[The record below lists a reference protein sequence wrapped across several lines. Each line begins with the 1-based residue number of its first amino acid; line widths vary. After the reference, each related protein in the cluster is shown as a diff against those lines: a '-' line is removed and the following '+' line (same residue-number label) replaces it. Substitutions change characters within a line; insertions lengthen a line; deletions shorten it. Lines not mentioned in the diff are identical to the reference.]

1 MKNKTNKAI
10 MLCLTALFT
19 ALIAVGAYIKIPAF
33 PVPIT
38 LQTFFVILSGIL
50 LGKNYGSLSVI
61 VYIFLGLLG
70 LPVFSSG
77 GGIHYVLNPSFG
89 YITGFV
95 LCSFIVGYLVHKKE
109 NPSFKRIFLS
119 SVTGV
124 FLIYLVGMIYYVI
137 ILNLFTDNSDLSFK
151 TIIVSGFL
159 IFIPLDV
166 VICIIASLISK
177 RLIPYTKKYR
187 KKPDR

>member
-1 MKNKTNKAI
+1 MKSKTNKVI

-89 YITGFV
+89 YIIGFV
-95 LCSFIVGYLVHKKE
+95 LCSFIVGNLVHKKE
-109 NPSFKRIFLS
+109 NPSFKRFFLS
-119 SVTGV
+119 SIIGI
-124 FLIYLVGMIYYVI
+124 FLIYLVGIIYYVI
-137 ILNLFTDNSDLSFK
+137 ILGIFTDNADLNLK

-159 IFIPLDV
+159 VFIPLDV

-187 KKPDR
+187 KKS